1 MAYRNYNRTN
11 NPVNDY
17 LDDEKDKIINAI
29 QTSREAAKKQALKD
43 GIKLLKLEPALE
55 RIKEATGIDN
65 VLGNFGYNSNSD
77 SELGRYIAKATLS
90 YDEHEQMVMDAF
102 RLTRIKLSLGKDADA
117 KLAII
122 KQFTEDLLKSMP
134 RYRTKIN

>member
-1 MAYRNYNRTN
+1 MRYHNYNRTN

-17 LDDEKDKIINAI
+17 LDHEKDKIINAI
-29 QTSREAAKKQALKD
+29 QTSREAAIKQALKD

-65 VLGNFGYNSNSD
+65 VLGDFGYNPDSD
-77 SELGRYIAKATLS
+77 SELGRYIAKARLS
-90 YDEHEQMVMDAF
+90 YDEQEQMVMDAF
-102 RLTRIKLSLGKDADA
+102 RLTRIKLSLSKDADA

-122 KQFTEDLLKSMP
+122 KQFSEDMLKSMP